1 MVRKTGFDPVASCTP
16 STRSAWLSYVLM
28 KKCFEGGDQRESNPH
43 PRHHKAVS

>member
-28 KKCFEGGDQRESNPH
+28 KNATSNDAETSKV
-43 PRHHKAVS
+43 RLRGYVWRI

>member
-28 KKCFEGGDQRESNPH
+28 KLAALRTRKTS
-43 PRHHKAVS
+43 K

>member
-28 KKCFEGGDQRESNPH
+28 KVISRAKRASAA
-43 PRHHKAVS
+43 KY

>member
-28 KKCFEGGDQRESNPH
+28 KWGRATDAADEQGCDREVY
-43 PRHHKAVS
+43 AW